1 MDHPVNLS
9 LLSRAAG
16 ALLAAALLAACA
28 SAPKAPPGPVETGVR
43 ALPPGAEPPPPPD
56 AMPAGF
62 RAAFG
67 ANDTRAC
74 AIAFYQACAATLSR
88 LRASGIFGP
97 AARAPRLF
105 HCERT
110 PDGVPIGGVFDIDS
124 AFARVQRLALVRLD
138 DARPRH
144 TDRVDTAR
152 IARQAHIARDASR
165 EIAAAWR
172 KQGRP
177 FFIVPYAPAQ
187 GPVEAWVV
195 PYPTRLRSVIL
206 GGEVALA
213 RAGTGVSRLL
223 DRTAGWRQV
232 PVPAEGPV
240 VLASAEAE
248 VATVADLVVARGL
261 AEQARQVTV
270 TTRAARSS
278 LVPGVDPETGARVV
292 WEHMPGA
299 R

>member
-1 MDHPVNLS
+1 MTRSAIP
-9 LLSRAAG
+9 RAAVTLFAVG
-16 ALLAAALLAACA
+16 VLAACA
-28 SAPKAPPGPVETGVR
+28 SAPKAPPAPAETGVR
-43 ALPPGAEPPPPPD
+43 ALPPGTEPPPPPD

-67 ANDTRAC
+67 ANDTRAR

-88 LRASGIFGP
+88 LRASGTFGP

-110 PDGVPIGGVFDIDS
+110 PDGVPIGGVFDTDS
-124 AFARVQRLALVRLD
+124 TFAKVQRLTLVRLD
-138 DARPRH
+138 GARPRH

-152 IARQAHIARDASR
+152 IARQAHIARDANR
-165 EIAAAWR
+165 QIAAAWR

-177 FFIVPYAPAQ
+177 FFIVPYTPGQ
-187 GPVEAWVV
+187 GPVEAWVI
-195 PYPTRLRSVIL
+195 PYPTRVRSVIL
-206 GGEVALA
+206 GGEVAFA
-213 RAGTGVSRLL
+213 RAGTAVTRLL

-232 PVPAEGPV
+232 SVPAEGPV

-261 AEQARQVTV
+261 AEQGRQVTV

-292 WEHMPGA
+292 WEHAPGG

>member
-1 MDHPVNLS
+1 
-9 LLSRAAG
+9 
-16 ALLAAALLAACA
+16 
-28 SAPKAPPGPVETGVR
+28 VR
-43 ALPPGAEPPPPPD
+43 ALPPGTEPPPPPD

-67 ANDTRAC
+67 ANDTRAR

-88 LRASGIFGP
+88 LRAGGTFGP

-110 PDGVPIGGVFDIDS
+110 PDGVPVGGVFDIDS
-124 AFARVQRLALVRLD
+124 AFAKVQRLALVRLD
-138 DARPRH
+138 GARPRH

-152 IARQAHIARDASR
+152 IARQAHLARDANR
-165 EIAAAWR
+165 EVAAAWR

-177 FFIVPYAPAQ
+177 FFIVPYTPGQ
-187 GPVEAWVV
+187 GPVEAWVI
-195 PYPTRLRSVIL
+195 PYPTRVRSVIL
-206 GGEVALA
+206 GGEVAFA
-213 RAGTGVSRLL
+213 RAGTGVARLL

-232 PVPAEGPV
+232 SVPAEGPV

-261 AEQARQVTV
+261 AEQGRQVTV

-292 WEHMPGA
+292 WEHAATG

>member
-1 MDHPVNLS
+1 MTGRHAPVAA
-9 LLSRAAG
+9 LLAAG
-16 ALLAAALLAACA
+16 ALALGACA
-28 SAPKAPPGPVETGVR
+28 SAPKAPPPPAETGVR
-43 ALPPGAEPPPPPD
+43 ALPPGTEPPPPPD

-67 ANDTRAC
+67 ANDTRAR

-88 LRASGIFGP
+88 LRASGTFGP

-110 PDGVPIGGVFDIDS
+110 ADGVPVGGVFDIDS
-124 AFARVQRLALVRLD
+124 AFAKVQRLALVRLD
-138 DARPRH
+138 GARPRH

-152 IARQAHIARDASR
+152 IARQAHIVRDANR
-165 EIAAAWR
+165 EVAAAWR

-187 GPVEAWVV
+187 GPVEAWVI
-195 PYPTRLRSVIL
+195 PYPTRVRSVIL
-206 GGEVALA
+206 GGEVAVA
-213 RAGTGVSRLL
+213 RAGTGVARLL

-261 AEQARQVTV
+261 AEQGRQVTV

-292 WEHMPGA
+292 WEHVPAG

>member
-1 MDHPVNLS
+1 MTRSAIP
-9 LLSRAAG
+9 RAAVTLFAVG
-16 ALLAAALLAACA
+16 VLWGCA
-28 SAPKAPPGPVETGVR
+28 SAPKAPPAPAETGVR
-43 ALPPGAEPPPPPD
+43 ALPPGTEPPPPPD

-67 ANDTRAC
+67 ANDTRAR

-88 LRASGIFGP
+88 LRAGGTFGP

-110 PDGVPIGGVFDIDS
+110 PDGVPVGGVFDIDS
-124 AFARVQRLALVRLD
+124 AFAKVQRLALVRLD
-138 DARPRH
+138 GARPRH

-152 IARQAHIARDASR
+152 IARQAHLARDANR
-165 EIAAAWR
+165 EVAAAWR

-177 FFIVPYAPAQ
+177 FFIVPYTPGQ
-187 GPVEAWVV
+187 GPVEAWVI
-195 PYPTRLRSVIL
+195 PYPTRVRSVIL
-206 GGEVALA
+206 GGEVAFA
-213 RAGTGVSRLL
+213 RAGTGVARLL

-232 PVPAEGPV
+232 SVPAEGPV

-261 AEQARQVTV
+261 AEQGRQVTV

-292 WEHMPGA
+292 WEHAATG